1 MRKLQMILCMLIP
14 FVVSAQ
20 TEYFTV
26 TSQVLQSKREV
37 KLQLPRTYNSSEDQ
51 SYPLVVVFDGDY
63 LFEPIAGTMDY
74 LSYWDEVPEA
84 IIVGINQSG
93 MRKDDFQIGS
103 DKFLPQGRGADFFD
117 FIEVELV
124 PMLEEQYRIAGF
136 KMAVGHNRSANF
148 INFFLLR
155 ETLLF
160 NAYISLSPLL
170 SIKMPQRI
178 ENSLSTKGSKLFY
191 YLSYAEQD
199 FSGVLEK
206 AKPLSEK
213 LKKIENDN
221 VEVTSEQ
228 IDQATHFTMVSRS
241 IPKAV
246 EEMFSIY
253 RPITPQRYQDKL
265 LENDD
270 IIGFLEQKYIR
281 IEELYALEV
290 PIRVNDIL
298 FAAKAIKEK
307 EKWDA
312 LKDLSKI
319 AEKNHPE
326 KILGNYY
333 RALHYEKIGKPKKAI
348 KYYNAAY
355 SYEPVEDITKDKVL
369 AKAEELKEL
378 FGY

>member
-1 MRKLQMILCMLIP
+1 MKKLQMILCMLIP
-14 FVVSAQ
+14 FVVLAQ

-26 TSQVLQSKREV
+26 TSQILQSKREV
-37 KLQLPRTYNSSEDQ
+37 KLQLPRSYNSNEDQ

-93 MRKDDFQIGS
+93 TRNDDFQIGS
-103 DKFLPQGRGADFFD
+103 DRFLPQGKGADFFD

-170 SIKMPQRI
+170 STNMAQRV
-178 ENSLSTKGSKLFY
+178 ENSLSTNASKLFY
-191 YLSYAEQD
+191 YLSYADED
-199 FSGVLEK
+199 FASVLK
-206 AKPLSEK
+206 KVKPLSEK
-213 LKKIENDN
+213 LKQIENEN
-221 VEVTSEQ
+221 VEISLEQ
-228 IDQATHFTMVSRS
+228 IDQATHFTMVSHS

-246 EEMFSIY
+246 EEMFSVY
-253 RPITPQRYQDKL
+253 RPITPKTYEEKL
-265 LENDD
+265 LKKDD

-298 FAAKAIKEK
+298 FAAKAINEK

-319 AEKNHPE
+319 AERNHPE

-355 SYEPVEDITKDKVL
+355 SFEPVEDITKDKVL
-369 AKAEELKEL
+369 DKAEELKEL

>member
-1 MRKLQMILCMLIP
+1 MKRPLMILCMLIP
-14 FVVSAQ
+14 FVGFAQ

-37 KLQLPRTYNSSEDQ
+37 KLQLPRSYSSNQDQ
-51 SYPLVVVFDGDY
+51 SYPLVVVFDGDH

-93 MRKDDFQIGS
+93 MRSDDFQIGS
-103 DKFLPQGRGADFFD
+103 KRFLPQGKGADFFD
-117 FIEVELV
+117 FIEVELI
-124 PMLEEQYRIAGF
+124 PMLEKQYRIAGF

-170 SIKMPQRI
+170 STKMPERI
-178 ENSLSTKGSKLFY
+178 ENTLATKKSQLFY

-199 FSGVLEK
+199 FPGVLEK
-206 AKPLSEK
+206 AKPLSQD
-213 LKKIENDN
+213 LKQIENEN
-221 VEVTSEQ
+221 VEITSEQ

-246 EEMFSIY
+246 EAMFSAY
-253 RPITPQRYQDKL
+253 RPITQKNYKEKL
-265 LENDD
+265 LEKED

-290 PIRVNDIL
+290 PVRVNDIL
-298 FAAKAIKEK
+298 FAARAIKEK

-319 AEKNHPE
+319 AERNHPD

-333 RALHYEKIGKPKKAI
+333 RALYYEKIGKPKKAI

-355 SYEPVEDITKDKVL
+355 SFEPVEDITKDKVL
-369 AKAEELKEL
+369 DKAEELKEL